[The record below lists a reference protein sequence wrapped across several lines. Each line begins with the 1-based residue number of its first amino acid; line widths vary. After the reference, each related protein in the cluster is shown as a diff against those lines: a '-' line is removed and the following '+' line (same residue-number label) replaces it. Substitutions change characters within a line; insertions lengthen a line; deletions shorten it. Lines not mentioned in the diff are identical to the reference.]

1 MPSIFPLLTAD
12 NLLSISSV
20 IGQYCISKPGYTQGE
35 KKDPSAQRRST
46 LGGNGFLIVQR
57 CYWDWHPAF
66 VSSRYVG
73 TLAQNNALAPQD
85 ACSRRRNTMEDFVL
99 PMNSPVAML
108 ATVGGKGAN
117 LSQLAR
123 AGFPVPSRFLIS
135 TAAYQA
141 FVQENDLQKQIEALA
156 RSGTAT
162 NFEEVSLEQRQNA
175 CCVHCVIF
183 WCVGCS
189 SWGRAT
195 LPMSM
200 TPPSTS
206 SASWHL
212 CRQPCLRP
220 GSGSPTGEL

>member
-1 MPSIFPLLTAD
+1 MLLGLA
-12 NLLSISSV
+12 SSF
-20 IGQYCISKPGYTQGE
+20 CFFALRGY
-35 KKDPSAQRRST
+35 A
-46 LGGNGFLIVQR
+46 
-57 CYWDWHPAF
+57 
-66 VSSRYVG
+66 G
-73 TLAQNNALAPQD
+73 TKQ
-85 ACSRRRNTMEDFVL
+85 CSRPSGCLLQKEKYDGRFCSSHEFTRGN
-99 PMNSPVAML
+99 ARHR
-108 ATVGGKGAN
+108 GGKGAN

-212 CRQPCLRP
+212 CGQPCLRP